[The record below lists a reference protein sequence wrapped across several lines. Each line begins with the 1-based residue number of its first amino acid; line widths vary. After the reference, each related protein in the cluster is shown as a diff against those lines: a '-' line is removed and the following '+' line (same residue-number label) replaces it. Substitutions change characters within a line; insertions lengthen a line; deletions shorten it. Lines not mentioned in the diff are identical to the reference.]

1 MKTAKNIV
9 NYGNL
14 QGLLINEPY
23 FPNEKTALF
32 SIKVKDNRINPQTQ
46 KPNTYMI
53 QCTAFGKE
61 ADKLRGVKEGTLV
74 YARYH
79 LTKSKRTDKLGIT
92 TIFNNRIA
100 DEVVVG
106 EHLTGKDLIRVPYIN
121 EGIFQGELLYVY
133 ANEDCGTAHIA
144 VRTEVESLSGKKL
157 TNVLDFTAYGPIIK
171 TINKFYSSGDPISL
185 RYKIEMTK
193 KKGESLTDYV
203 ITAV

>member
-1 MKTAKNIV
+1 MKTGKNLV
-9 NYGNL
+9 NTGNV
-14 QGLLINEPY
+14 QGILSSKPY

-32 SIKVKDNRINPQTQ
+32 IIKVKDDRINPQTQ
-46 KPNTYMI
+46 KPNTYLI
-53 QCTAFGKE
+53 QCTAFGNE
-61 ADKLRGVKEGTLV
+61 AEKLRDVKDGTLV
-74 YARYH
+74 FVRYH

-106 EHLTGKDLIRVPYIN
+106 EHLIGKDLIRVPYIN
-121 EGIFQGELLYVY
+121 DGIFQGELLYVY
-133 ANEDCGTAHIA
+133 VNEDCETAHIA